1 MTTNDWANLT
11 KYSAENKVLK
21 ANSSNEIVFIG
32 DSITE
37 FWKEKEALF
46 FSKNNFI
53 NRGISGQTTPQ
64 MVHRF
69 KQDVLDLNPK
79 KVVILAGINDI
90 AENAGPCTIESIME
104 NIDAMVTAAH
114 QHKISVVLCS
124 VLPTKVFYWNPKLKP
139 ADKVIALNSLIEK
152 YVVTNDIDYVDYY
165 SKMVDDEKGLPKRYA
180 DDGVHPNL
188 EGYQVMKEVLMLKL
202 SYHNN

>member
-1 MTTNDWANLT
+1 
-11 KYSAENKVLK
+11 
-21 ANSSNEIVFIG
+21 
-32 DSITE
+32 
-37 FWKEKEALF
+37 
-46 FSKNNFI
+46 
-53 NRGISGQTTPQ
+53 
-64 MVHRF
+64 
-69 KQDVLDLNPK
+69 
-79 KVVILAGINDI
+79 
-90 AENAGPCTIESIME
+90 
-104 NIDAMVTAAH
+104 
-114 QHKISVVLCS
+114 
-124 VLPTKVFYWNPKLKP
+124 LPTKVFYWNPKLKP